1 MVLHDGT
8 TAYMNTYSD
17 IFATENT
24 VLLQVVISG
33 NNVKVQATAVLPVG
47 ISGGITYITGQRIL
61 LAV

>member
-17 IFATENT
+17 MFASTNT
-24 VLLQVVISG
+24 VLLQVNISG
-33 NNVKVQATAVLPVG
+33 NDVQVQATAVLPPA